1 MAEEEV
7 AVAEGSTPKALKD
20 FSDWAKTWQ
29 AGDKEKAAALAA
41 SIKNA
46 AEKDAK
52 NSNSR
57 AIMDSSNESSK
68 IVLHPCT
75 IEISTTAPIDT
86 LVEMQSLY
94 HISKNV
100 MATLI
105 VEWAE
110 KGKVPH
116 QLATW
121 MKEARTLVTEIH
133 KMTAGFQDKVTLKK
147 MDFVAAAI
155 SQNSELSEQFK
166 LTMIKELEQMEILK
180 RKPKMIKL

>member
-1 MAEEEV
+1 VAEEEL
-7 AVAEGSTPKALKD
+7 AVETPKALKD
-20 FSDWAKTWQ
+20 FADWAKGWQ
-29 AGDKEKAAALAA
+29 AGDKAKADAIIAKMKEVALT
-41 SIKNA
+41 SPNH
-46 AEKDAK
+46 
-52 NSNSR
+52 S
-57 AIMDSSNESSK
+57 ESSKSQAIVESSGESNK

-75 IEISTTAPIDT
+75 IEIATTAPIDT
-86 LVEMQSLY
+86 LTEMQSLY

-100 MATLI
+100 LATLI
-105 VEWAE
+105 VEWAD

-121 MKEARTLVTEIH
+121 MKEARTLVIEIH

-166 LTMIKELEQMEILK
+166 LTMIKELEQMELLK
-180 RKPKMIKL
+180 RKPKMVKL

>member
-1 MAEEEV
+1 MAEEELV
-7 AVAEGSTPKALKD
+7 VQTPKALKD
-20 FSDWAKTWQ
+20 FAGWAKDWQ
-29 AGDKEKAAALAA
+29 AGDKAKADAIIARV
-41 SIKNA
+41 KEA
-46 AEKDAK
+46 AENASSSSERSKAH
-52 NSNSR
+52 
-57 AIMDSSNESSK
+57 AIVESSGDANK

-75 IEISTTAPIDT
+75 IEIATAAPIDT
-86 LVEMQSLY
+86 LTEMQSLY

-100 MATLI
+100 LATLI
-105 VEWAE
+105 VEWAD

-166 LTMIKELEQMEILK
+166 LTMIKELEQQELLA
-180 RKPKMIKL
+180 RKPRMVKL